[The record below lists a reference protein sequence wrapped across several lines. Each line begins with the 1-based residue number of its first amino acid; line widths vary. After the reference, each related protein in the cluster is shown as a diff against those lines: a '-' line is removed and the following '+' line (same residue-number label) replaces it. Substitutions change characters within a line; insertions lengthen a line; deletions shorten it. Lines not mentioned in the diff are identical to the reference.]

1 MSFVTDIAQT
11 IGNEIRRIDTQVR
24 ALDVGLETI
33 SVRANSAYQTA
44 EDNVEKISI
53 INQGINSVSQTFGS
67 FISYF
72 QSEQSAINSL
82 YQNSSSLI
90 QAKQSEVDRL
100 EQEMEENPDSGIAIE
115 EIDLIREEIR
125 SLENELAVQMQRL
138 KASEILTDQLN
149 LSVAE
154 LNKITE
160 QL

>member
-53 INQGINSVSQTFGS
+53 LNQGINSVSQTFGA
-67 FISYF
+67 FVSYF

-82 YQNSSSLI
+82 YQNLSSLI

-100 EQEMEENPDSGIAIE
+100 EQEMEENPDAGIAIE

-149 LSVAE
+149 LSVSE